1 MASQPVGRAGR
12 GILYIVIGAI
22 VIVGIAIFIKN
33 VGALIDSVNL
43 DIRVAGIIVG
53 VIALI
58 GAGFWLRGHQIYA
71 KSKGQTAFWGF
82 VLGLLPVLGLVVLAA
97 LPGRRPPSEQAG
109 AALSEQESGAA
120 EQAPAPPGGEE
131 QDTEA

>member
-1 MASQPVGRAGR
+1 MGSQPVGRAGR

-22 VIVGIAIFIKN
+22 VIVGIAIFLKN
-33 VGALIDSVNL
+33 LGALIDSVNL

-58 GAGFWLRGHQIYA
+58 GVGFWLRGHQIYA
-71 KSKGQTAFWGF
+71 KSKGQTAFWGL

-97 LPGRRPPSEQAG
+97 LPGRRPSPEQAG
-109 AALSEQESGAA
+109 AVPSEPEAEAA
-120 EQAPAPPGGEE
+120 EPAPAPPEGE
-131 QDTEA
+131 QRNSQS